1 MRTFE
6 YAIIDE
12 LGIHA
17 RPAGML
23 VKEVKKFDS
32 KITLSAK
39 GKTMDAGKL
48 MMIMGMGIKQGD
60 VVTVSAEGEDE
71 DTAITAMEKF
81 FKEKL

>member
-17 RPAGML
+17 RPAGIL

-32 KITLSAK
+32 KIH
-39 GKTMDAGKL
+39 
-48 MMIMGMGIKQGD
+48 IIP
-60 VVTVSAEGEDE
+60 
-71 DTAITAMEKF
+71 
-81 FKEKL
+81 